1 MSFVLRPLARVILI
15 FCLGTWPKRVITNGD
30 AVRLNLACEI
40 MQIAPRDS
48 ICNTAINAFGTA
60 GLNKTV

>member
-30 AVRLNLACEI
+30 AVRLNLACDV
-40 MQIAPRDS
+40 MQIDARES
-48 ICNTAINAFGTA
+48 IFNTAINAFGTA
-60 GLNKTV
+60 GLNTTV